1 MIEYEHYGESLDS
14 TPDFLFMKKHYEES
28 MDFSVDI
35 LEEQTDFIIFV
46 DPSNILENLT
56 NELKDEQSEDKQR
69 FL

>member
-14 TPDFLFMKKHYEES
+14 TPDFLFMKKYYEES
-28 MDFSVDI
+28 MDFSVDM
-35 LEEQTDFIIFV
+35 LEEQTDFITFV

>member
-1 MIEYEHYGESLDS
+1 
-14 TPDFLFMKKHYEES
+14 MKKHYEES
-28 MDFSVDI
+28 IDFSVDM

-46 DPSNILENLT
+46 DSNNILENLT